1 MAKKIAKI
9 IDWILALNGCLM
21 IATATLQIVSRMMGR
36 PVAWTVEL
44 LTFLGLFSIIPGVA
58 AHFLKNTETRVGIIV
73 DYLPRTLRRLTEFA
87 INAACV
93 VFGFIL
99 LYATYDYTG
108 LVGMGT
114 PEQYLPFPPET
125 NLLPVYLLSFA
136 VIWNGLYN
144 LHRIAVGK
152 IEKSGPAPEGGER

>member
-1 MAKKIAKI
+1 MVKKIIKI
-9 IDWILALNGCLM
+9 IDLILGLNGYLM
-21 IATATLQIVSRMMGR
+21 IVTATLQIISRMMSR

-58 AHFLKNTETRVGIIV
+58 SHFLRGSETRVGIVV
-73 DYLPRTLRRLTEFA
+73 DYFPHTLRCFVEFI
-87 INAACV
+87 INIVCT

-108 LVGMGT
+108 LVGLGT
-114 PEQYLPFPPET
+114 PEQYLPFPPKT

-136 VIWNGLYN
+136 VIWNSMYN
-144 LHRIAVGK
+144 LHHIITKKQENR
-152 IEKSGPAPEGGER
+152 EK